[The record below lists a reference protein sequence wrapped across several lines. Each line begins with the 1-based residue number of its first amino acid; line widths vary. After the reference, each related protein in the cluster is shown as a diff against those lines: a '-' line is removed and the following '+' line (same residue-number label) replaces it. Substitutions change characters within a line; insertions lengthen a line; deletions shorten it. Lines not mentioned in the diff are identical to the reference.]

1 MIYLSLPLLYEN
13 KLFNNYID
21 QFISLNP
28 DKAKIPMK
36 IEYLHGSYPWSL
48 WNGGSNSNYG
58 NAVLYNEMQDIVKNT
73 SSPHAVDCSNI
84 YLNDSDLSDIHQNI
98 ILEIES
104 NTGAAF
110 EVSDLKLYNYIKDHY
125 PDAEFIFSNK
135 AELFNTF
142 NEDIVEAIINNDDFN
157 LIVLSDPMPNINKN
171 KVSLLVSQKCY
182 NCTRQK
188 QLDCISAE
196 QRNQY
201 NFSGKTVY
209 QNCNKLIYNQDFF
222 AEMRLLSKEGYTHF
236 WLGTP
241 PSDINL
247 LAFNINI
254 IHNLIKPAYVVE
266 CITKFLNMERK

>member
-1 MIYLSLPLLYEN
+1 MLYLSLPLLYEN

-73 SSPHAVDCSNI
+73 SSPHAIDCSNI

-104 NTGAAF
+104 NTGSAF

-125 PDAEFIFSNK
+125 PDAEFIFSNN

-142 NEDIVEAIINNDDFN
+142 KFIDCLVCFIGFCSVSSIVYIINDIKDDAI
-157 LIVLSDPMPNINKN
+157 LQIKASD
-171 KVSLLVSQKCY
+171 CWY
-182 NCTRQK
+182 
-188 QLDCISAE
+188 
-196 QRNQY
+196 
-201 NFSGKTVY
+201 F
-209 QNCNKLIYNQDFF
+209 
-222 AEMRLLSKEGYTHF
+222 
-236 WLGTP
+236 
-241 PSDINL
+241 
-247 LAFNINI
+247 
-254 IHNLIKPAYVVE
+254 
-266 CITKFLNMERK
+266 